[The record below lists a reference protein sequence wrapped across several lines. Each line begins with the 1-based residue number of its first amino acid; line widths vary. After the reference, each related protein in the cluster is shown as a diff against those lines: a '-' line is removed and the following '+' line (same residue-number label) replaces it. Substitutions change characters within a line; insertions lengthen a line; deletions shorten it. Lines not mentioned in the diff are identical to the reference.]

1 MISSRP
7 RIAPHLL
14 YPQMLDDSEPEQRA
28 IALKL
33 GHRLLSVCQEVW
45 ACGSRISS
53 GMAGEIALAETLC
66 IPVRYLL
73 LKRTI
78 ADSCDYAE
86 NYDIPVTQTC
96 LTSIW
101 QRQPRPGA
109 IWPTSRQYPRANG
122 RRPLPLVS
130 PFAMPASDFSSAQPV
145 IPLTLRPWTNWEASS
160 GAGRTSPRRRHMKC
174 QRQQPLRQPRRPPQ
188 NQ

>member
-1 MISSRP
+1 MMTNRKSTLTTVVS
-7 RIAPHLL
+7 
-14 YPQMLDDSEPEQRA
+14 YPERGQ
-28 IALKL
+28 
-33 GHRLLSVCQEVW
+33 G
-45 ACGSRISS
+45 GNN
-53 GMAGEIALAETLC
+53 
-66 IPVRYLL
+66 RY
-73 LKRTI
+73 RGNC
-78 ADSCDYAE
+78 SP
-86 NYDIPVTQTC
+86 IPVTQTR

-101 QRQPRPGA
+101 QKQPRPGA

-130 PFAMPASDFSSAQPV
+130 LFEMPASDFSSAQPV

>member
-1 MISSRP
+1 
-7 RIAPHLL
+7 
-14 YPQMLDDSEPEQRA
+14 MLDDSEPEQRA

-86 NYDIPVTQTC
+86 NYDKIKV
-96 LTSIW
+96 
-101 QRQPRPGA
+101 RPMDINTKGEF
-109 IWPTSRQYPRANG
+109 
-122 RRPLPLVS
+122 PLV
-130 PFAMPASDFSSAQPV
+130 V
-145 IPLTLRPWTNWEASS
+145 
-160 GAGRTSPRRRHMKC
+160 
-174 QRQQPLRQPRRPPQ
+174 
-188 NQ
+188 

>member
-1 MISSRP
+1 MLFQGENMVTPSHLAYPPADAGRGSYQL
-7 RIAPHLL
+7 APHLL

-53 GMAGEIALAETLC
+53 GMAGEIALAEKLC

-86 NYDIPVTQTC
+86 NYDKIKV
-96 LTSIW
+96 
-101 QRQPRPGA
+101 RPMDINTKGEF
-109 IWPTSRQYPRANG
+109 
-122 RRPLPLVS
+122 PLV
-130 PFAMPASDFSSAQPV
+130 V
-145 IPLTLRPWTNWEASS
+145 
-160 GAGRTSPRRRHMKC
+160 
-174 QRQQPLRQPRRPPQ
+174 
-188 NQ
+188 

>member
-1 MISSRP
+1 MSNRSDKLISQCEGTNINEGSPDGRLVYIASP
-7 RIAPHLL
+7 YAGDVVANTQFAIRCCLYAIRQGCTPVAPHLL

-86 NYDIPVTQTC
+86 NYDKIKV
-96 LTSIW
+96 
-101 QRQPRPGA
+101 RPMDINTKGEF
-109 IWPTSRQYPRANG
+109 
-122 RRPLPLVS
+122 PLV
-130 PFAMPASDFSSAQPV
+130 V
-145 IPLTLRPWTNWEASS
+145 
-160 GAGRTSPRRRHMKC
+160 
-174 QRQQPLRQPRRPPQ
+174 
-188 NQ
+188 